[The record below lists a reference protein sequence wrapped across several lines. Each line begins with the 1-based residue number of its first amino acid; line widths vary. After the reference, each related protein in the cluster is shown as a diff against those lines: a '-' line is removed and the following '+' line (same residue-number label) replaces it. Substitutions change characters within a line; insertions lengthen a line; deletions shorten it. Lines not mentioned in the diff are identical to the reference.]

1 MTVSPRRE
9 SQPRENV
16 VNKQKV
22 KSGVVWSQWSSV
34 LGYAVL
40 CSYRTK
46 VQPLTV
52 EFLNQ
57 ASKSHAV
64 CTLVLYE
71 QRTAYPK
78 TLLH

>member
-1 MTVSPRRE
+1 ML
-9 SQPRENV
+9 
-16 VNKQKV
+16 NK
-22 KSGVVWSQWSSV
+22 
-34 LGYAVL
+34 
-40 CSYRTK
+40 
-46 VQPLTV
+46 QPLTV